1 MKKIY
6 QLVILLISLQSY
18 SQHIVLENGKFF
30 VNGSQISTRETKQLL
45 LTDYKATRQFQ
56 KAKSKEGIGGL
67 LLGAGVAL
75 TVSDLAIGLFS
86 DVKYPTALTYAG
98 VASMAISIPVL
109 SGRRKLITQAIDTY
123 NMSSKQLGSN
133 FNVLKYQLVANQ
145 NGIGIQL
152 KF

>member
-1 MKKIY
+1 MKKIV
-6 QLVILLISLQSY
+6 QIALIFIGLQAF
-18 SQHIVLENGKFF
+18 SQKIVLENGKYF
-30 VNGSQISTRETKQLL
+30 VNGTQISTRETKQLL

-67 LLGAGVAL
+67 LLGAGIAL

-98 VASMAISIPVL
+98 VATMAISIPVL
-109 SGRRKLITQAIDTY
+109 SGRSKKIKEAIDTY
-123 NMSSKQLGSN
+123 NLSVNQLGSN
-133 FNVLKYQLVANQ
+133 YNELNYQVVANQ
-145 NGIGIQL
+145 NGIGIQI

>member
-1 MKKIY
+1 MKKIV
-6 QLVILLISLQSY
+6 QLALLLISLQSF
-18 SQHIVLENGKFF
+18 SQKIVLDNGKYF
-30 VNGSQISTRETKQLL
+30 VNGKQISTRETKQLL
-45 LTDYKATRQFQ
+45 LTDYKATRLFQ

-67 LLGAGVAL
+67 LLGAGIAL

-98 VASMAISIPVL
+98 VATMAISIPVL
-109 SGRRKLITQAIDTY
+109 SGRRKKIKEAIDTY
-123 NMSSKQLGSN
+123 NLSSNQLGNN
-133 FNVLKYQLVANQ
+133 FTDLKYQLMANQ